1 MATPVALLK
10 VKIIVTIVNVF
21 TLVAVSDVKVFDVV
35 TSVTV
40 LKKENML
47 V

>member
-21 TLVAVSDVKVFDVV
+21 TLVAVSDVKIFDVV